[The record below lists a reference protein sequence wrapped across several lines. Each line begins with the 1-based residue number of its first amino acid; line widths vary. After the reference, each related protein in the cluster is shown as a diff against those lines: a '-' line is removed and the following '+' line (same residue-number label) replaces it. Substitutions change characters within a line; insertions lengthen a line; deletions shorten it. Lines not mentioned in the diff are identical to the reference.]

1 MHALDR
7 TRPLAIYAHACMAL
21 QALTTVV
28 VKSKA
33 QTLMGLDAD
42 LKEAAAALQRCN
54 PTAISL
60 KAGCALFLRYTT
72 RSSALEDEDFASA
85 KARIIEVPAYCSATR
100 HAYHAR
106 CLNHS

>member
-1 MHALDR
+1 M
-7 TRPLAIYAHACMAL
+7 
-21 QALTTVV
+21 
-28 VKSKA
+28 VKSRA
-33 QTLMGLDAD
+33 QTMMGLDAD

-85 KARIIEVPAYCSATR
+85 KARIIEVVAHAQLSAPRGCLWYHCKPR
-100 HAYHAR
+100 HYTWTSSMSSTTLRLR
-106 CLNHS
+106 CRQ

>member
-1 MHALDR
+1 VD
-7 TRPLAIYAHACMAL
+7 L

-85 KARIIEVPAYCSATR
+85 KARIIEVLASCPLTQYVDHAYCLHHRRQADNVCIA
-100 HAYHAR
+100 HI
-106 CLNHS
+106 L